1 MESKIK
7 LVRRTG
13 FTVLPNQ
20 LLRDPTLTLQAK
32 GLFALMMSYPDDWE
46 YSVRGLA
53 ADIGCGR
60 DKVRSAL
67 QNLEDSGYLLR
78 EQVHTESGKFA
89 GNLYVLY
96 DEKISPLPGFPAPEN
111 PLPENPTQTKER
123 LTKERLNNPPISP
136 QGGRGRR
143 KAHKDAPDWQPDRF
157 AGFWGFYPPKG
168 RKDKQAAIRAWDK
181 LRPDDALIAAIGR
194 ALRMLKASEDWQR
207 GVGIPYAANFLNG
220 ERWHDADSL
229 PEVHASSG
237 SEEVYGW
244 QD

>member
-7 LVRRTG
+7 LVRRRG

-20 LLRDPTLTLQAK
+20 LLRDKSLTLAAK
-32 GLFALMMSYPDDWE
+32 GLFAMMASYPEDWE

-53 ADIGCGR
+53 ADVGCGR
-60 DKVRSAL
+60 DMIRSAL
-67 QNLEDSGYLLR
+67 QNLEKSGYLLR
-78 EQVHTESGKFA
+78 EQVHTKSGKFA
-89 GNLYVLY
+89 GNLFILY

-111 PLPENPTQTKER
+111 PLPENPTQQNKDITKER
-123 LTKERLNNPPISP
+123 ITNPPNP
-136 QGGRGRR
+136 PKGGRRV
-143 KAHKDAPDWQPDRF
+143 HKDAPDWKPDRF

-181 LRPDDALIAAIGR
+181 LRPDDDLIAAIGR

-207 GVGIPYAANFLNG
+207 GVGIPYAATFLNG

-237 SEEVYGW
+237 GEEVYGW
-244 QD
+244 QN

>member
-1 MESKIK
+1 MENKIK
-7 LVRRTG
+7 LVRRRS

-20 LLRDPTLTLQAK
+20 LLRDKSLSLTAK
-32 GLFALMMSYPDDWE
+32 GLFAMMASYPEDWE

-53 ADIGCGR
+53 ADVGCGR
-60 DKVRSAL
+60 DMIRSAL
-67 QNLEDSGYLLR
+67 QNLEKSGYLLR
-78 EQVHTESGKFA
+78 EQAHTKSGKFA
-89 GNLYVLY
+89 GNLFVLY

-111 PLPENPTQTKER
+111 PLPENPTQQNKDITKER
-123 LTKERLNNPPISP
+123 ITNPPISP
-136 QGGRGRR
+136 QGGRR
-143 KAHKDAPDWQPDRF
+143 AHKDAPDWMPDRF
-157 AGFWGFYPPKG
+157 AGFWAYYPPKG
-168 RKDKQAAIRAWDK
+168 RKSKQSAIRAWDK

-207 GVGIPYAANFLNG
+207 GVGIPYAATFLNG

>member
-1 MESKIK
+1 MENKIK
-7 LVRRTG
+7 LVRRRS

-20 LLRDPTLTLQAK
+20 LLRDKSLSLTAK
-32 GLFALMMSYPDDWE
+32 GLFAMMASYPDDWE

-96 DEKISPLPGFPAPEN
+96 DEKISPLPGFPAPGN
-111 PLPENPTQTKER
+111 PLPENPTQQNKDITKER
-123 LTKERLNNPPISP
+123 ITNPPISP
-136 QGGRGRR
+136 QGGKGRR
-143 KAHKDAPDWQPDRF
+143 KAHKDAPDWKPDRF

-207 GVGIPYAANFLNG
+207 GVGIPYAATFLNG

-237 SEEVYGW
+237 GEEVYGW
-244 QD
+244 QN

>member
-1 MESKIK
+1 MENKIK
-7 LVRRTG
+7 LVRRRS

-20 LLRDPTLTLQAK
+20 LLRDKSLSLTAK
-32 GLFALMMSYPDDWE
+32 GLFAMMASYPDDWE

-111 PLPENPTQTKER
+111 PLPENPAQTKER

-136 QGGRGRR
+136 QGGKGRR

-157 AGFWGFYPPKG
+157 AGFWAYYPQRG
-168 RKDKQAAIRAWDK
+168 RKDKQAAIQAWDK

-207 GVGIPYAANFLNG
+207 GVGIPYAATFLNG

>member
-96 DEKISPLPGFPAPEN
+96 DEKISPLP
-111 PLPENPTQTKER
+111 ENPTQTKER

-136 QGGRGRR
+136 QGGKGRR

-157 AGFWGFYPPKG
+157 AGFWAYYPPKG
-168 RKDKQAAIRAWDK
+168 RKSKQSAIRAWDK
-181 LRPDDALIAAIGR
+181 LRPDDDLIAAIGR

-207 GVGIPYAANFLNG
+207 GVGIPYAATFLNG

>member
-7 LVRRTG
+7 LVRRRG
-13 FTVLPNQ
+13 FTLLPNQ
-20 LLRDPTLTLQAK
+20 VLRDPALKLTTK
-32 GLFALMMSYPDDWE
+32 GLYAVMLSYPDDWE
-46 YSVRGLA
+46 FSVRGLA
-53 ADIGCGR
+53 ADVGCGR
-60 DKVRSAL
+60 DMIRSAL
-67 QNLEDSGYLLR
+67 QNLEKSGYLLR
-78 EQVHTESGKFA
+78 EQVHTKSGKFA
-89 GNLYVLY
+89 GNLFILY
-96 DEKISPLPGFPAPEN
+96 DEKTSPLPGFPAPEK
-111 PLPENPTQTKER
+111 PLPENPTQSKER
-123 LTKERLNNPPISP
+123 ININTPPKP
-136 QGGRGRR
+136 PKGGRRV
-143 KAHKDAPDWQPDRF
+143 HKDAPDWKPDRF

-207 GVGIPYAANFLNG
+207 GVGIPYAATFLNG

>member
-1 MESKIK
+1 MENKIK
-7 LVRRTG
+7 LVRRRG
-13 FTVLPNQ
+13 FTLLPNQ
-20 LLRDPTLTLQAK
+20 LLRDKSLSLTAK
-32 GLFALMMSYPDDWE
+32 GLFAMMASYPEDWE

-53 ADIGCGR
+53 ADVGCGR
-60 DKVRSAL
+60 DMIRSAL
-67 QNLEDSGYLLR
+67 QNLEKSGYLLR
-78 EQVHTESGKFA
+78 AQAHTKSGKFA
-89 GNLYVLY
+89 GNMFVLY
-96 DEKISPLPGFPAPEN
+96 DEKISPLPGFPAPGN
-111 PLPENPTQTKER
+111 PLPENPTQQNKDITKER
-123 LTKERLNNPPISP
+123 ITNPPISP
-136 QGGRGRR
+136 QGGRR
-143 KAHKDAPDWQPDRF
+143 AHKDAPDWKPDRF

-168 RKDKQAAIRAWDK
+168 RKSKQSAIRAWDK

-207 GVGIPYAANFLNG
+207 GVGIPYAATFLNG

>member
-1 MESKIK
+1 MENKIK
-7 LVRRTG
+7 LVRRRG
-13 FTVLPNQ
+13 FTLLPNQ
-20 LLRDPTLTLQAK
+20 LLRDKSLSLTAK
-32 GLFALMMSYPDDWE
+32 GLFAMMASYPEDWE

-53 ADIGCGR
+53 ADVGCGR
-60 DKVRSAL
+60 DMIRSAL
-67 QNLEDSGYLLR
+67 QNLEKSGYLLR
-78 EQVHTESGKFA
+78 EQAHTKSGKFA
-89 GNLYVLY
+89 GNMFVLY
-96 DEKISPLPGFPAPEN
+96 DEKISPLPGFPAPGN
-111 PLPENPTQTKER
+111 PLPENPTQQNKDITKER
-123 LTKERLNNPPISP
+123 ITNPPISP
-136 QGGRGRR
+136 QGGRR
-143 KAHKDAPDWQPDRF
+143 AHKDAPDWKPDRF

-168 RKDKQAAIRAWDK
+168 RKSKQSAIRAWDK

-207 GVGIPYAANFLNG
+207 GVGIPYAATFLNG